1 MKRRLFFIILAA
13 VLCVTA
19 VSFATELTWNQAC
32 TKKTSSATRL
42 YVEVDGEENLI
53 ESSMLPAG
61 TYVRTTGQTREG
73 KTGISYSVNQRDP
86 LYGYINGG
94 VIVSAAVTITLPSGR
109 KVTVSDALVR
119 SRTALNLYLEM
130 EYGESYGNSATY
142 TDGNGNTHEI
152 GNESALEDLSKI
164 NGDMAYF
171 NGLTAAYIA
180 NGAYTKTFY
189 TDDAGKETEVEV
201 RYMGLARSNVVIDGK
216 PQLVDTWRLKWETK
230 APEDK
235 VIAVVD
241 PPRGTGTVRFYAKKS
256 DKSLILYHVKSNR
269 VVRVVSV
276 GKTWALVDIDNS
288 ECPRGYIKTQYL
300 DFYPNIPMAY
310 RSAKVSV
317 NGYTKGK
324 DTVHIRASDNAGAG
338 QIDEFKLG
346 TQMSVYA
353 QNSKWSEVDIGG
365 YHAFILSKHVT
376 FDEEPA
382 GASEAAE
389 AEEPE
394 EDEPEDPEEEAG
406 KNETADGGAT
416 P

>member
-13 VLCVTA
+13 ALCVTA
-19 VSFATELTWNQAC
+19 AAFATELTWNQCC

-42 YVEVDGEENLI
+42 YVEVEGEDNLI
-53 ESSMLPAG
+53 ESGMLPAG

-73 KTGISYSVNQRDP
+73 KTGISYSVNQRDV
-86 LYGYINGG
+86 LYGYINGS
-94 VIVSAAVTITLPSGR
+94 VITSAAVTITLPSGR

-142 TDGNGNTHEI
+142 TDGNGNQHEI
-152 GNESALEDLSKI
+152 GNESALEDEGKI
-164 NGDMAYF
+164 NGDLAYYS
-171 NGLTAAYIA
+171 GLTAAYIA

-189 TDDAGKETEVEV
+189 TDDTGNETEVEV
-201 RYMGLARSNVVIDGK
+201 SYMGLARSMIVKDGEK
-216 PQLVDTWRLKWETK
+216 QLVETWRLKWETK

-235 VIAVVD
+235 VIAVVT
-241 PPRGTGTVRFYAKKS
+241 PPKGTGTVRLHAKKS
-256 DKSLILYHVKSNR
+256 DKSLILYRVQTNR

-276 GKTWALVDIDNS
+276 GKNWALVDIDNS
-288 ECPRGYIKTQYL
+288 ECPRGYIRTNYL
-300 DFYPNIPMAY
+300 DFYPNLPMAY

-317 NGYTKGK
+317 NGHVKGK
-324 DTVHIRASDNAGAG
+324 DTVHIRASDNANAG
-338 QIDEFKLG
+338 QIEEFKLG

-353 QNSKWSEVDIGG
+353 QNDRWSEVDIGG

-376 FDEEPA
+376 FDEE
-382 GASEAAE
+382 SAE
-389 AEEPE
+389 AEP
-394 EDEPEDPEEEAG
+394 DET
-406 KNETADGGAT
+406 ETAEDGDAEEGTSETAIAGAT